1 MANPT
6 ETPKTYTIKPGDC
19 LSLLAE
25 HFGTKP
31 EILAKLNSDLIDDID
46 LIYAGDT
53 IILPGEDAN
62 SAIDNQPGSRDEIPK
77 PPEKDACAGDLCSGK
92 DTPFT
97 DILYVPSHPTE
108 KQKRFYAIT
117 DEVKQAIQAEHKRL
131 AKSIVADQTETIQNL
146 NRLGILSRFYTSP
159 HEMFLESEDDLKRYR
174 FLFHARKTIRSG
186 AAKNYQN
193 GGENGFIVSL
203 AEQEGFDTN
212 KLLDRYTTWEK
223 LKYWTFIGV
232 MWTSPIARTLLL
244 TSNNVKDYLK
254 EASKEA
260 YHLKQ
265 ARKQLK
271 ETLQDH
277 LDDEIEKLDKVAE
290 LTAKNKNADDGSSY
304 VYDKKRSY
312 FTSNYEKEIENSVK
326 MLLRERK
333 MWGTDAKLALDSH
346 EQATQLIENL
356 WDREVKYADE
366 FIKKCTAAR
375 EAHEDERLVTV
386 GPYSYNNLPYA
397 WNFTRTLNALN
408 LRGYVVKEQCLTMAE
423 LEGTS
428 PAHLGP
434 KTLEKNFS
442 EWRENKFFTDNGLPV
457 KITEGAKLVN
467 DLLTELKVNKEALHA
482 TNIDGTRK
490 QTEEEL
496 IKSLLSQGCAG
507 QWAYY
512 PCLALVKLVDA
523 TITKW
528 IADLDELL
536 GLDKDEQNKRM
547 PAPDMFGDFLW
558 LKKLAMARID
568 ALKTIATSRAQKG
581 PDSLRNFYLS
591 GDKIP
596 TSYLLLWEEKEYRP
610 KEKKTKVF
618 HKETG
623 KADLQVVECVLMSEG
638 TLGWVRGPAWYL
650 PKDEKDTLLA
660 KGHLSDITTKV
671 ALVSP
676 AADSKT
682 PQNIKTAQA
691 NAFPTLS
698 EAMKAIRTS
707 IKTDSVKALKASM
720 LNGKF
725 LLNPINLAA
734 EKKSEVSAF
743 WSDSYH
749 WEEGLGPDGKSSQY
763 VVDASAQFMRLSSSV
778 KTNLNLPLSEYNN
791 LAVNTDTTA
800 GGALNFTAD
809 LFRAQLTAKAWF
821 PLQPENDDHKD
832 KRQFKGKPLAIHY
845 LKNVDGQDKKDIYD
859 AGEMFMR
866 VSATIYG
873 LAAASVSIAGNLCF
887 GPATTKAGELGVRG
901 KAITTADY
909 NAGEISHVRAAP
921 PAPLPQSEQS
931 VGQRALGTLK
941 KNSAA
946 QAGITVDAFAGV
958 EVGGELSGEVYWRP
972 PTIDI
977 SNSAERGKMMR
988 LGSLAVQA
996 AVSYGVGLSA
1006 QFSITFHRGALYVIV
1021 AAKLVCGP
1029 GASGKVAIAL
1039 DALNVDRFIQCLL
1052 AMLNESG
1059 FKRIEAFGEV
1069 DEQGR
1074 NEDFEELNRYLTA
1087 AVALGLTLGEILLLL
1102 AKALSFIHKDGLQED
1117 YAPLIAR
1124 RIIKKDEGK
1133 EGKKKIQMWVSDLP
1147 PETLCNLLDCLSN
1160 QNKGG
1165 LFENDEEKVARQN
1178 QEVDKALAIVQ
1189 ILEWI
1194 SPKTGASEA
1203 DIEKKRRQFEKTLIR
1218 MGGNYES
1225 ARLPMEQWRRFTQSW
1240 MQLAKFINQTLTFLA
1255 PTATEYV
1262 RIRNGFQSQSII
1274 LCSNMK
1280 RYHYEAEEHSDAMA
1294 HLLDGEYDYLTI
1306 RVAKEGDKPQVV
1318 ADRKRLEETIQA
1330 IEDKGYLWNKTTYK
1344 PWKEKSW
1351 TL

>member
-1 MANPT
+1 MANT
-6 ETPKTYTIKPGDC
+6 TDTPKTYTIKPDDC
-19 LSLLAE
+19 LSLLAVR
-25 HFGTKP
+25 FGTSP
-31 EILAKLNSDLIDDID
+31 EALKKLNSDLIDDID
-46 LIYAGDT
+46 LIYAGDD
-53 IILPGEDAN
+53 ILLPGEDAET
-62 SAIDNQPGSRDEIPK
+62 AIDNKPGSRDEIPK
-77 PPEKDACAGDLCSGK
+77 PPEKSACAGDLCSGK

-97 DILYVPSHPTE
+97 DILYVPSHPTKNQ
-108 KQKRFYAIT
+108 KQFYAIT
-117 DEVKQAIQAEHKRL
+117 DEVKQAIQAEHQLL
-131 AKSIVADQTETIQNL
+131 AKSIVEDQTETIQNL

-159 HEMFLESEDDLKRYR
+159 HEMFLESEDNLNRYR

-186 AAKNYQN
+186 AAKDYQH

-203 AEQEGFDTN
+203 AEQEGLDTQ
-212 KLLDRYTTWEK
+212 KLLERYTTWEK
-223 LKYWTFIGV
+223 VKYWILVGV
-232 MWTSPIARTLLL
+232 IWTSPAARTLLL
-244 TSNNVKDYLK
+244 SNDNMKDYFK
-254 EASKEA
+254 EASEEA
-260 YHLKQ
+260 YHLEQ
-265 ARKQLK
+265 ARKHLK

-290 LTAKNKNADDGSSY
+290 LTAKNKKADDGSSY

-312 FTSNYEKEIENSVK
+312 FTSDYEKEIENSVK

-333 MWGTDAKLALDSH
+333 MWGTDTKLALDSH

-366 FIKKCTAAR
+366 FIQKCTAAR
-375 EAHEDERLVTV
+375 EADEDERLVTA
-386 GPYSYNNLPYA
+386 GPYSHNNPPYA

-428 PAHLGP
+428 PVHLGP
-434 KTLEKNFS
+434 QTLEKNFS
-442 EWRENKFFTDNGLPV
+442 EWRSNKFLTDDGLPV
-457 KITEGAKLVN
+457 KITEGTQLVN
-467 DLLTELKVNKEALHA
+467 DLLNELQVNKADLHA
-482 TNIDGTRK
+482 KNIDGTRK

-496 IKSLLSQGCAG
+496 VKSLLSQGCAG

-536 GLDKDEQNKRM
+536 GLDKDEQYKRM
-547 PAPDMFGDFLW
+547 PAPDMFGDLLW

-568 ALKTIATSRAQKG
+568 ALKTLAESRAQKG
-581 PDSLRNFYLS
+581 ADSLRNFYLS

-596 TSYLLLWEEKEYRP
+596 TSYLLLWEEKEYKP

-660 KGHLSDITTKV
+660 KGHLKDITTKV

-676 AADSKT
+676 AADGKT
-682 PQNIKTAQA
+682 PGNIKTEAS
-691 NAFPTLS
+691 AFPTLS
-698 EAMKAIRTS
+698 EAMKTIRTS
-707 IKTDSVKALKASM
+707 IKTDGVKALKTSM

-725 LLNPINLAA
+725 LLNPFNLAA

-749 WEEGLGPDGKSSQY
+749 WEDGLGPDGKSSQY

-791 LAVNTDTTA
+791 LAVNRDTTA
-800 GGALNFTAD
+800 GGALSLSAD

-821 PLQPENDDHKD
+821 PLQPENDDNKD
-832 KRQFKGKPLAIHY
+832 KRQFKGKPLKIHY

-887 GPATTKAGELGVRG
+887 GPATTETGQLGVRG

-909 NAGEISHVRAAP
+909 NAGEIRQLRAAP
-921 PAPLPQSEQS
+921 PQPLPQSEQS
-931 VGQRALGTLK
+931 VGQRALGKLK

-1006 QFSITFHRGALYVIV
+1006 QFSITFHRGALYVIA
-1021 AAKLVCGP
+1021 AAKMVCGP

-1052 AMLNESG
+1052 AMLHESG

-1074 NEDFEELNRYLTA
+1074 NEDFEELNRRLTV
-1087 AVALGLTLGEILLLL
+1087 AVALGLTLGEALLLP

-1133 EGKKKIQMWVSDLP
+1133 AGKNKVQSWVSDLP

-1160 QNKGG
+1160 KNESAW
-1165 LFENDEEKVARQN
+1165 FENDEEKVARQS

-1203 DIEKKRRQFEKTLIR
+1203 YIEKKRLQFEKTLIR

-1240 MQLAKFINQTLTFLA
+1240 MQLAEFINQINFPLQNGLN
-1255 PTATEYV
+1255 V
-1262 RIRNGFQSQSII
+1262 NDIRNDFIRYSQL
-1274 LCSNMK
+1274 LCGNMR
-1280 RYHYEAEEHSDAMA
+1280 RYHYEAEEHSDAIA
-1294 HLLDGEYDYLTI
+1294 HFVDGEYDYLTI
-1306 RVAKEGDKPQVV
+1306 RVAKDGDKPQVV
-1318 ADRKRLEETIQA
+1318 ADRKHLEETIQA
-1330 IEDKGYLWNKTTYK
+1330 TEDKGYFWNKTTYN
-1344 PWKEKSW
+1344 PWKEQSW

>member
-117 DEVKQAIQAEHKRL
+117 DEVKQAIQAEHKLL
-131 AKSIVADQTETIQNL
+131 AKSIVEDQTETIQNL

-174 FLFHARKTIRSG
+174 FLLHMRKTIRSG
-186 AAKNYQN
+186 AAKDYQH
-193 GGENGFIVSL
+193 GGENGFIGSL
-203 AEQEGFDTN
+203 AEQEGLDTE
-212 KLLDRYTTWEK
+212 KLLKRYATWEK
-223 LKYWTFIGV
+223 VKYWLLVSV
-232 MWTSPIARTLLL
+232 MWRDPIAQRLLL
-244 TSNNVKDYLK
+244 TSSSVKKYLD
-254 EASKEA
+254 EASKQA
-260 YHLKQ
+260 YHLEQ
-265 ARKQLK
+265 ARKKLK

-290 LTAKNKNADDGSSY
+290 LTAKNKKADDGSSY
-304 VYDKKRSY
+304 VYDKKLSY
-312 FTSNYEKEIENSVK
+312 FTSTHEKEIEHAVK
-326 MLLRERK
+326 AVNLIHKRR
-333 MWGTDAKLALDSH
+333 GSDATLALHSH
-346 EQATQLIENL
+346 EQATKSIKYHWDQEVKQANEFVKRAAEARAAGKSDRTLGPPPLLFSRTFAENL
-356 WDREVKYADE
+356 
-366 FIKKCTAAR
+366 
-375 EAHEDERLVTV
+375 
-386 GPYSYNNLPYA
+386 NQ
-397 WNFTRTLNALN
+397 LN
-408 LRGYVVKEQCLTMAE
+408 LYGYVLKEQCLTMAE

-442 EWRENKFFTDNGLPV
+442 EWRNNKFLTDNGLPV

-547 PAPDMFGDFLW
+547 PAPDMFGDLLW

-581 PDSLRNFYLS
+581 ADSLRNFYLS

-596 TSYLLLWEEKEYRP
+596 TSYLLLWEEKEYQP

-676 AADSKT
+676 AADGKT
-682 PQNIKTAQA
+682 PGNIKTEA

-707 IKTDSVKALKASM
+707 IKTDGVKALKASM

-909 NAGEISHVRAAP
+909 NAGEISQVRAAP
-921 PAPLPQSEQS
+921 PPSLPQSEQS

-996 AVSYGVGLSA
+996 AVSYGIGLSA
-1006 QFSITFHRGALYVIV
+1006 QFSITFHRGALYVIA

-1069 DEQGR
+1069 NEQGR
-1074 NEDFEELNRYLTA
+1074 NEDFEELNRRLTV
-1087 AVALGLTLGEILLLL
+1087 AVALGLTLGEALLLP

-1117 YAPLIAR
+1117 YAPLIAKN
-1124 RIIKKDEGK
+1124 ILDKTKVK
-1133 EGKKKIQMWVSDLP
+1133 QNQSWVTNLP
-1147 PETLCNLLDCLSN
+1147 PETLCHLLDCLSN

-1165 LFENDEEKVARQN
+1165 LFENKAEERARLN
-1178 QEVDKALAIVQ
+1178 QEVDKALTIVQ
-1189 ILEWI
+1189 ILKWI

-1218 MGGNYES
+1218 MRGNYES
-1225 ARLPMEQWRRFTQSW
+1225 ARLPMEQWRRFSQSW
-1240 MQLAKFINQTLTFLA
+1240 MQLAEFINQLPKSIRIEDIKIARETFISISTTLC
-1255 PTATEYV
+1255 
-1262 RIRNGFQSQSII
+1262 G
-1274 LCSNMK
+1274 NMK
-1280 RYHYEAEEHSDAMA
+1280 RYHYEAEERSDAIA
-1294 HLLDGEYDYLTI
+1294 HFVDGEYDYLTI

-1330 IEDKGYLWNKTTYK
+1330 IEDKGYLWNKTTYN
-1344 PWKEKSW
+1344 PWKEQSW